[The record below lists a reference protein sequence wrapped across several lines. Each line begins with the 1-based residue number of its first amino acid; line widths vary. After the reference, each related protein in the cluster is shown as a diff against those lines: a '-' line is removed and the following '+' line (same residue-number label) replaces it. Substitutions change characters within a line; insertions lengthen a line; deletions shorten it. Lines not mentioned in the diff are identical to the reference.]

1 MDIVARKQNLRLQKM
16 EGILSILKKMCMT
29 YFSVL
34 LKNDS
39 LTDNTNKHHHSTH
52 SQSQI
57 ITLPNVSLG
66 PPKCDV
72 QVLDREWR
80 DVFQRCHRIQLLVLA
95 TEEWAYILMGKRKGN
110 KEITK

>member
-1 MDIVARKQNLRLQKM
+1 
-16 EGILSILKKMCMT
+16 MT

-95 TEEWAYILMGKRKGN
+95 TEEWAYILLGKRKRN